1 MISFNPKK
9 YFNAFCSRWVCPT
22 QYNPLLTKSISGFF
36 VEWKSLCLDFN
47 YAQFLQ
53 RNRLWIELN
62 LVQQWRRIAFAKND
76 YCNREC
82 VYFVQLLLSQKRS
95 QKTCTSW
102 SLQFGW
108 SLKTYFWPNWLH
120 VDILPD
126 IHWPLGYYTRFYKR
140 IIKYAL
146 NLLFRAEAWSSVLYN

>member
-1 MISFNPKK
+1 MKEFSTLFNAKK
-9 YFNAFCSRWVCPT
+9 YSTLLSMHFAAAGLAQPSK
-22 QYNPLLTKSISGFF
+22 PLLTKSISGFF
-36 VEWKSLCLDFN
+36 VEWKSLCLDSN

-76 YCNREC
+76 YCNRM
-82 VYFVQLLLSQKRS
+82 YFVQLLLSQKRS

-102 SLQFGW
+102 WSLQFGF
-108 SLKTYFWPNWLH
+108 KTYFWPNWLQ

-126 IHWPLGYYTRFYKR
+126 IHWPLGY
-140 IIKYAL
+140 
-146 NLLFRAEAWSSVLYN
+146 